1 MQTIVNICGTIMV
14 VAVTVLVV
22 IAVPIALRMLIDI
35 ARDEW
40 GEEEP
45 KKWIR

>member
-1 MQTIVNICGTIMV
+1 MQTIINICATIMV
-14 VAVTVLVV
+14 VAVTILVV
-22 IAVPIALRMLIDI
+22 IAIPIAVRMLIDI
-35 ARDEW
+35 AKDEW